1 MNRRIANVVNVVAII
16 VALILGLVMCSLDA
30 DRQPGDQAVYDQVAR
45 TTDCVYLRQV
55 LVFSDDDTTGRA
67 YADAAFDLMKALHY
81 SPVGDGQ

>member
-1 MNRRIANVVNVVAII
+1 MSARAVLA
-16 VALILGLVMCSLDA
+16 
-30 DRQPGDQAVYDQVAR
+30 RQTCRAVPVYDQVAR